1 MYVFRNLIPERLV
14 VDSFLYKEKKMTTIP
29 YVVTRRHGDER
40 QTDIYSA
47 MLNER
52 AVFINGEI
60 NDDMASAVVAELL
73 FLEAE
78 CPDKPVSLYINS
90 PGGSVTAGL
99 AIYDTMRHIRC
110 RVHTLCVGQACS
122 MAAILLAAGDER
134 SLLPS
139 ARVMIHQPS
148 GGAEGKQ
155 TDIMITAREIT
166 RIRAKLSAIL
176 AKHTGQSLAKVEEDI
191 ERDYFMEA
199 EEALAYGLADTI
211 VFPDPKP
218 EATKDKEN

>member
-1 MYVFRNLIPERLV
+1 
-14 VDSFLYKEKKMTTIP
+14 MTTIP

-78 CPDKPVSLYINS
+78 SPEKPVSLYINS
-90 PGGSVTAGL
+90 PGGVVTAGL

-122 MAAILLAAGDER
+122 MAAVLLAAGDDR

-148 GGAEGKQ
+148 GGVEGKQ
-155 TDIMITAREIT
+155 TDIMITAREIS
-166 RIRAKLSAIL
+166 RIRAKLSSIL
-176 AKHTGQSLAKVEEDI
+176 AKHTGQPLSKVEEDI

-199 EEALAYGLADTI
+199 EEALAYGLADAI

-218 EATKDKEN
+218 ESKDKEN

>member
-1 MYVFRNLIPERLV
+1 
-14 VDSFLYKEKKMTTIP
+14 MTTIP
-29 YVVTRRHGDER
+29 YVITRRHGDER

-47 MLNER
+47 MLDER

-60 NDDMASAVVAELL
+60 NDEMASAVVAELL
-73 FLEAE
+73 FLEAAA
-78 CPDKPVSLYINS
+78 PDKPISVYINS
-90 PGGSVTAGL
+90 PGGAVTAGL
-99 AIYDTMRHIRC
+99 AIYDTMRHVRC

-122 MAAILLAAGDER
+122 MAAVLLAAGDDR
-134 SLLPS
+134 SVLPS
-139 ARVMIHQPS
+139 ARIMIHQPS

-176 AKHTGQSLAKVEEDI
+176 AKHTGQPFEKVEQDI

-199 EEALAYGLADTI
+199 EEAVAYGLADEI
-211 VFPDPKP
+211 VNPEPKSI
-218 EATKDKEN
+218 TKETK

>member
-1 MYVFRNLIPERLV
+1 
-14 VDSFLYKEKKMTTIP
+14 MTTIP
-29 YVVTRRHGDER
+29 YVITRRHGDER

-47 MLNER
+47 MLDER

-60 NDDMASAVVAELL
+60 NDEMASAVVAELL
-73 FLEAE
+73 FLEAAA
-78 CPDKPVSLYINS
+78 PDKPISVYINS
-90 PGGSVTAGL
+90 PGGAVTAGL
-99 AIYDTMRHIRC
+99 AIYDTMRHVRC

-122 MAAILLAAGDER
+122 MAAVLLAAGDDR
-134 SLLPS
+134 SVLPS
-139 ARVMIHQPS
+139 ARIMIHQPS

-176 AKHTGQSLAKVEEDI
+176 AKHTGQPVEKVEQDI

-199 EEALAYGLADTI
+199 EEAVAYGLADEI
-211 VFPDPKP
+211 VNPEPKSI
-218 EATKDKEN
+218 TKETK

>member
-1 MYVFRNLIPERLV
+1 
-14 VDSFLYKEKKMTTIP
+14 MTTIP
-29 YVVTRRHGDER
+29 YVITRRHGDER

-47 MLNER
+47 MLDER

-60 NDDMASAVVAELL
+60 NDEMASAVVAELL
-73 FLEAE
+73 FLEAAA
-78 CPDKPVSLYINS
+78 PDKPISLYINS
-90 PGGSVTAGL
+90 PGGAVTAGL
-99 AIYDTMRHIRC
+99 AIYDTMRHVRC

-122 MAAILLAAGDER
+122 MAAVLLAAGDDR
-134 SLLPS
+134 SVLPS
-139 ARVMIHQPS
+139 ARIMIHQPS

-176 AKHTGQSLAKVEEDI
+176 AKQTGQPVEKVEQDI

-199 EEALAYGLADTI
+199 EEAVAYGLADEI
-211 VFPDPKP
+211 VNPEPKSI
-218 EATKDKEN
+218 TKETK

>member
-1 MYVFRNLIPERLV
+1 
-14 VDSFLYKEKKMTTIP
+14 MTTIP
-29 YVVTRRHGDER
+29 YVITRRHGDER

-47 MLNER
+47 MLDER

-60 NDDMASAVVAELL
+60 NDEMASAVVAELL
-73 FLEAE
+73 FLEAAA
-78 CPDKPVSLYINS
+78 PDKPISVYINS
-90 PGGSVTAGL
+90 PGGAVTAGL
-99 AIYDTMRHIRC
+99 AIYDTMRHVRC

-122 MAAILLAAGDER
+122 MAAVLLAAGDDR
-134 SLLPS
+134 SVLPS
-139 ARVMIHQPS
+139 ARIMIHHPS

-176 AKHTGQSLAKVEEDI
+176 AKHTGQPVEKVEQDI

-199 EEALAYGLADTI
+199 EEAVAYGLADEI
-211 VFPDPKP
+211 VNSEPKTNNK
-218 EATKDKEN
+218 ETK

>member
-1 MYVFRNLIPERLV
+1 
-14 VDSFLYKEKKMTTIP
+14 MTTIP
-29 YVVTRRHGDER
+29 YVITRRHGDER

-47 MLNER
+47 MLDER

-60 NDDMASAVVAELL
+60 NDEMASAVVAELL
-73 FLEAE
+73 FLEAAA
-78 CPDKPVSLYINS
+78 PDKPISLYINS
-90 PGGSVTAGL
+90 PGGAVTAGL
-99 AIYDTMRHIRC
+99 AIYDTMRHVRC

-122 MAAILLAAGDER
+122 MAAVLLAAGDDR
-134 SLLPS
+134 SVLPS
-139 ARVMIHQPS
+139 ARIMIHQPS

-176 AKHTGQSLAKVEEDI
+176 AKHTGQSVEKVEQDI

-199 EEALAYGLADTI
+199 EEAVAYGLADEI
-211 VFPDPKP
+211 VNPEPKSIAK
-218 EATKDKEN
+218 ETK

>member
-1 MYVFRNLIPERLV
+1 
-14 VDSFLYKEKKMTTIP
+14 MTTIP
-29 YVVTRRHGDER
+29 YVITRRHGDER

-47 MLNER
+47 MLDER

-60 NDDMASAVVAELL
+60 NDEMASAVVAELL
-73 FLEAE
+73 FLEAAA
-78 CPDKPVSLYINS
+78 PDKPISVYINS
-90 PGGSVTAGL
+90 PGGAVTAGL
-99 AIYDTMRHIRC
+99 AIYDTMRHVRC

-122 MAAILLAAGDER
+122 MAAVLLAAGDDR
-134 SLLPS
+134 SVLPS
-139 ARVMIHQPS
+139 ARIMIHQPS

-176 AKHTGQSLAKVEEDI
+176 AKHTGQPVEKVEQDI

-199 EEALAYGLADTI
+199 EEAVAYGLADEI
-211 VFPDPKP
+211 VNPEPKSIAK
-218 EATKDKEN
+218 ETK

>member
-1 MYVFRNLIPERLV
+1 ME
-14 VDSFLYKEKKMTTIP
+14 DSFFDKEKTMTTIP

-78 CPDKPVSLYINS
+78 SPEKPVSLYINS

-122 MAAILLAAGDER
+122 MAAVLLAAGDDR

-148 GGAEGKQ
+148 GGVEGKQ
-155 TDIMITAREIT
+155 TDIMITAREIS

-218 EATKDKEN
+218 ESKDKEN

>member
-1 MYVFRNLIPERLV
+1 
-14 VDSFLYKEKKMTTIP
+14 MTTIP
-29 YVVTRRHGDER
+29 YVITRRHGDER

-47 MLNER
+47 MLDER

-60 NDDMASAVVAELL
+60 NDEMASAVVAELL
-73 FLEAE
+73 FLEAAA
-78 CPDKPVSLYINS
+78 PDKPISVYINS
-90 PGGSVTAGL
+90 PGGAVTAGL
-99 AIYDTMRHIRC
+99 AIYDTMRHVRC

-122 MAAILLAAGDER
+122 MAAVLLAAGDDR
-134 SLLPS
+134 SVLPS
-139 ARVMIHQPS
+139 ARIMIHQPS

-176 AKHTGQSLAKVEEDI
+176 AKHTGQPVEKVEQDI

-199 EEALAYGLADTI
+199 EEAVAYGLADEI
-211 VFPDPKP
+211 VNSEPKTNNK
-218 EATKDKEN
+218 ETK

>member
-1 MYVFRNLIPERLV
+1 
-14 VDSFLYKEKKMTTIP
+14 MTTIP

-78 CPDKPVSLYINS
+78 SPEKPVSLYINS
-90 PGGSVTAGL
+90 PGGVVTAGL

-122 MAAILLAAGDER
+122 MAAVLLAAGDDR

-148 GGAEGKQ
+148 GGVEGKQ
-155 TDIMITAREIT
+155 TDIMITAREIS
-166 RIRAKLSAIL
+166 RIRAKLSSIL
-176 AKHTGQSLAKVEEDI
+176 AKHTGQPLSKVEEDI

-199 EEALAYGLADTI
+199 EEALAYGLADAI
-211 VFPDPKP
+211 IFPDPKP
-218 EATKDKEN
+218 ESKDKEN

>member
-1 MYVFRNLIPERLV
+1 
-14 VDSFLYKEKKMTTIP
+14 MTTIP
-29 YVVTRRHGDER
+29 YVITRRHGDER

-47 MLNER
+47 MLDER

-60 NDDMASAVVAELL
+60 NDEMASAVVAELL
-73 FLEAE
+73 FLEGAA
-78 CPDKPVSLYINS
+78 PDKPISVYINS
-90 PGGSVTAGL
+90 PGGAVTAGL
-99 AIYDTMRHIRC
+99 AIYDTMRHVRC

-122 MAAILLAAGDER
+122 MAAVLLAAGDDR
-134 SLLPS
+134 SVLPS
-139 ARVMIHQPS
+139 ARIMIHQPS

-176 AKHTGQSLAKVEEDI
+176 AKHTGQPVEKVEQDI

-199 EEALAYGLADTI
+199 EEAVAYGLADEI
-211 VFPDPKP
+211 VNPEPKTNNK
-218 EATKDKEN
+218 ETK

>member
-1 MYVFRNLIPERLV
+1 
-14 VDSFLYKEKKMTTIP
+14 MTTIP
-29 YVVTRRHGDER
+29 YVITRRHGDER

-47 MLNER
+47 MLDER

-60 NDDMASAVVAELL
+60 NDEMASAVVAELL
-73 FLEAE
+73 FLEAAA
-78 CPDKPVSLYINS
+78 PDKPISLYINS
-90 PGGSVTAGL
+90 PGGAVTAGL
-99 AIYDTMRHIRC
+99 AIYDTMRHVRC

-122 MAAILLAAGDER
+122 MAAVLLAAGDDR
-134 SLLPS
+134 SVLPS
-139 ARVMIHQPS
+139 ARIMIHQPS

-176 AKHTGQSLAKVEEDI
+176 AKHTGQPV

-199 EEALAYGLADTI
+199 EEAVAYGLADEI
-211 VFPDPKP
+211 VNPEPKSI
-218 EATKDKEN
+218 TKETK

>member
-1 MYVFRNLIPERLV
+1 ME
-14 VDSFLYKEKKMTTIP
+14 DSFFDKEKRMTTIP

-78 CPDKPVSLYINS
+78 SPDKPVSLYINS

-122 MAAILLAAGDER
+122 MAAVLLAAGDDR

-148 GGAEGKQ
+148 GGVEGKQ
-155 TDIMITAREIT
+155 TDIMITAREIS

-218 EATKDKEN
+218 ESKDKEN

>member
-1 MYVFRNLIPERLV
+1 
-14 VDSFLYKEKKMTTIP
+14 MTTIP

-47 MLNER
+47 MLDER

-73 FLEAE
+73 FLEASS
-78 CPDKPVSLYINS
+78 PDKPISLYINS

-99 AIYDTMRHIRC
+99 AIYDTMRHVRC

-122 MAAILLAAGDER
+122 MAAVLLAAGDDR

-166 RIRAKLSAIL
+166 RIRTKLSSIL
-176 AKHTGQSLAKVEEDI
+176 ARHTGQTPGKVEADI
-191 ERDYFMEA
+191 ERDCFMEA
-199 EEALAYGLADTI
+199 EEAVAYGLADEI
-211 VFPDPKP
+211 INPEPKAP
-218 EATKDKEN
+218 AEEKRG

>member
-1 MYVFRNLIPERLV
+1 
-14 VDSFLYKEKKMTTIP
+14 MTTIP

-78 CPDKPVSLYINS
+78 NPDKPVSLYINS
-90 PGGSVTAGL
+90 PGGVVTAGL

-122 MAAILLAAGDER
+122 MAAVLLAAGDDR

-155 TDIMITAREIT
+155 TDIVITAREIT

-176 AKHTGQSLAKVEEDI
+176 AKHTGQPLAKVEEDI